1 MLHNQKAMSHYDFH
15 RQVALAW
22 LKPKEYWPK
31 KKKTRQSPRIQSS
44 VSTVSEES
52 TSIGTR
58 RSLFSQDTDK
68 KAARCHRVTDK
79 SLHPITGNLKDR
91 LTTNM
96 MHLPVKAIK
105 KDSRCQLHYWA
116 AKKKFRS
123 NIVCSTC
130 NVTLCIQCY
139 EHFHLVQDLVKSK
152 STLKKE
158 IDNDGQV

>member
-1 MLHNQKAMSHYDFH
+1 MAETK
-15 RQVALAW
+15 RILAQEKEDATKSKDSIKCIHSVRGKYKHW
-22 LKPKEYWPK
+22 NPK
-31 KKKTRQSPRIQSS
+31 I
-44 VSTVSEES
+44 
-52 TSIGTR
+52 II
-58 RSLFSQDTDK
+58 FQDTDK
-68 KAARCHRVTDK
+68 QEARCHRVTDK

-96 MHLPVKAIK
+96 MHLPVKATK

-123 NIVCSTC
+123 NIVCITC
-130 NVTLCIQCY
+130 NVTLCIRCY